1 MSNIRIIAVG
11 KLKEDYLKKKASEY
25 EKIIKK
31 RNNFEMTELNDE
43 SIPKNAGKQANIL
56 VKEKE
61 AKKIL
66 AHIKNTDYVAALCI
80 DGKATC
86 STELKDIIERGKK
99 RSEGDVVFVIGGSLG
114 LDEKVIKRADE
125 KISFSKMTFPHQLMR
140 IMLLEQIA
148 HYL

>member
-1 MSNIRIIAVG
+1 MSNIRIIAAG
-11 KLKEDYLKKKASEY
+11 KLKEDYLKNKASEY

-43 SIPKNAGKQANIL
+43 SIPKNAGEQANIL

-80 DGKATC
+80 DGKATR

>member
-11 KLKEDYLKKKASEY
+11 KLKEDYLKNKASEY

-43 SIPKNAGKQANIL
+43 SIPKNAGEQANIL

-80 DGKATC
+80 DGKATR

>member
-11 KLKEDYLKKKASEY
+11 KLKEDYLKNKAGEY

-31 RNNFEMTELNDE
+31 RNNFEMLELNDE
-43 SIPKNAGKQANIL
+43 SIPKNAGEQVNIL

-66 AHIKNTDYVAALCI
+66 AHIKNTDYVVALCI
-80 DGKATC
+80 DGKVTR
-86 STELKDIIERGKK
+86 STELKDIVGRGKNK
-99 RSEGDVVFVIGGSLG
+99 SEGDVVFVIGGSLG